1 MRSGTEEMTT
11 AADEPLDPAA
21 YLQHR
26 ILLKALHFAH
36 PVIHEGKQQFIQVAS
51 ARLAGGRVQ
60 MDVYFTDRPEP
71 VDSATITL
79 AEPAKET
86 ACAK

>member
-1 MRSGTEEMTT
+1 MSRPG
-11 AADEPLDPAA
+11 AAQPEQAGPLDPVA
-21 YLQHR
+21 YRHHQ
-26 ILLKALHFAH
+26 LLLRAMHYAH
-36 PVIHEGKQQFIQVAS
+36 EVMHEGLYQYIHTMTPRQ
-51 ARLAGGRVQ
+51 AGGRIQ
-60 MDVYFTDRPEP
+60 MDVYFTGRPEP